1 MEWRIILEGPGFLV
15 AHIDGLLLQIW
26 DGPAPTAAA
35 FDLMVPVLEDDF
47 RRTGH
52 KAAALTVVGAS
63 SDMPDEAARKRAA
76 ALPAHFSY
84 YVGVHEGGSL
94 RASVV
99 RLVLAGMAMLSA
111 HRADTTIVSTL
122 EEGLGLLRARSPAL
136 PPQADLLAAIVAL
149 RARVGPSR
157 RPPPKA

>member
-1 MEWRIILEGPGFLV
+1 MV
-15 AHIDGLLLQIW
+15 AHVDGLLLQIW

-52 KAAALTVVGAS
+52 KPAALTVVGVAS
-63 SDMPDEAARKRAA
+63 GMPDEAARKQAA

-99 RLVLAGMAMLSA
+99 RLVLAGMAMLSP

-122 EEGLGLLRARSPAL
+122 EEAIGLLTVRSPSL
-136 PPQADLLAAIVAL
+136 PPPNELMAAIVAL
-149 RARVGPSR
+149 RQQIAPSGR
-157 RPPPKA
+157 RERSERPNHG